1 MAESAVSGQFFKD
14 ILNEMH
20 ALYLRQQGSKALD
33 ADLLLCESRDT
44 KGARMIFSACY
55 VRYMCVCTF
64 GDETV
69 ANHRLSIS
77 QSIWFLA
84 GHSNSPR
91 GWTASVWVHAFLRA
105 FFIVHVYG
113 RDACCCVSFSVCGN
127 DQRSYFLLCL
137 MFKM

>member
-55 VRYMCVCTF
+55 VRYMCVCALLEMKQLPIIGFRFRSPF
-64 GDETV
+64 G
-69 ANHRLSIS
+69 S
-77 QSIWFLA
+77 
-84 GHSNSPR
+84 
-91 GWTASVWVHAFLRA
+91 
-105 FFIVHVYG
+105 
-113 RDACCCVSFSVCGN
+113 
-127 DQRSYFLLCL
+127 
-137 MFKM
+137 